1 MLVEKFEARELMLD
15 THHWDK
21 SWLKDVAIVN
31 IPLIAEVSLKSL
43 MAN

>member
-1 MLVEKFEARELMLD
+1 MLVEKFEGRELMLD